1 MLKNDRNSKVT
12 ELNGKLY
19 NVSSDEMV
27 VGKWVD
33 GRNIYRK
40 YIAFGQ
46 LNAASPMKKPHEIT
60 NIDRCIHIYGSA
72 RDTSLDT
79 RYTVPLP
86 FVSISSASENI
97 NIGVD
102 DENIHI
108 YFTGDKKR
116 YSAMIILEYIK
127 QSDA

>member
-1 MLKNDRNSKVT
+1 MQIRS
-12 ELNGKLY
+12 LNTKLY
-19 NVSSDEMV
+19 NVSYDETV

-46 LNAASPMKKPHEIT
+46 LNAASPMKKPHGII

-72 RDTSLDT
+72 RDTSLNS

-97 NIGVD
+97 NVGVD
-102 DENIHI
+102 DENVHV
-108 YFTGDKKR
+108 YFTDKSQ

>member
-1 MLKNDRNSKVT
+1 M
-12 ELNGKLY
+12 
-19 NVSSDEMV
+19 SSDETV
-27 VGKWVD
+27 VGKWID
-33 GRNIYRK
+33 GRNIYGR

-46 LNAASPMKKPHEIT
+46 LNAASPMKKPHGII

-72 RDTSLDT
+72 RDTSLDS

-86 FVSISSASENI
+86 FVSTSSASENI

-102 DENIHI
+102 DENIQI

-116 YSAMIILEYIK
+116 YTAMIILEYTK